1 MRLMLMHREKNLFFS
16 KEKCWK
22 YTR

>member
-1 MRLMLMHREKNLFFS
+1 MYKKKPLFFS

-22 YTR
+22 YTK